1 MVQFAFWETVKL
13 RRHDGT
19 DVFDVVRYDYAVR
32 RHADFYGATGDA
44 QDLLCPFEK
53 CIVANVVNEVKR
65 DAKAYTSTC
74 QTTFGD
80 STRGYISPNGN
91 LEDAAGARVPSFDI
105 LLAAAVDLKSR
116 PLMQSSAEIRASDEL
131 TFAHVKPSIGAL
143 IMFEGD
149 ISSRP

>member
-19 DVFDVVRYDYAVR
+19 DVFDVVRYEYAVR
-32 RHADFYGATGDA
+32 HHADFYSATRDA

-53 CIVANVVNEVKR
+53 RIVANVINKGKR

-74 QTTFGD
+74 QAIFREP
-80 STRGYISPNGN
+80 TRGYISPNGN
-91 LEDAAGARVPSFDI
+91 LEDAAGARVPSFDV

-131 TFAHVKPSIGAL
+131 TLK
-143 IMFEGD
+143 
-149 ISSRP
+149 